1 MNKRFKELLK
11 KVKELVSCKASTEG
25 GCLLR
30 RFPFI
35 NKRPFL
41 GGFFTGGIF
50 TLLMEIILVLILK

>member
-1 MNKRFKELLK
+1 MKKLIL

-35 NKRPFL
+35 NEHPFL
-41 GGFFTGGIF
+41 GGFLTGGIF
-50 TLLMEIILVLILK
+50 TLLMEIILLVIFK